1 MKLII
6 FLENKSSQIFY
17 QFIIYK
23 SIANI
28 FLKRCSNTKN
38 VFRDSNERSKN
49 LTSRVVTSVRPIR
62 PDFEFSSGV
71 WLRHPR
77 IQRESEP
84 SFFPDRLSLSLSLSV
99 KIAQCPGM
107 RSERCSI
114 HNGGRRGNEKN
125 PTPDGGG
132 LPAPWSHRF
141 TVHLVRA
148 FVRHLSYNLL
158 RCCYITIH
166 DTRDTR
172 PHFVGTELSSLLL
185 EGLPRKF
192 LFRSHS

>member
-1 MKLII
+1 MYS
-6 FLENKSSQIFY
+6 ENGS
-17 QFIIYK
+17 
-23 SIANI
+23 
-28 FLKRCSNTKN
+28 
-38 VFRDSNERSKN
+38 
-49 LTSRVVTSVRPIR
+49 
-62 PDFEFSSGV
+62 
-71 WLRHPR
+71 
-77 IQRESEP
+77 
-84 SFFPDRLSLSLSLSV
+84 SFFLDRFFPSLSV

-107 RSERCSI
+107 RSERCSV

-125 PTPDGGG
+125 PWRGWI
-132 LPAPWSHRF
+132 ASPWSHRF

-185 EGLPRKF
+185 EGLPKVSFPITF
-192 LFRSHS
+192 LVILTIYIPVIYKRTKNKCSLHDLDLFLYVIYTYIIICSYISLSSFYYYCFLLLYSLNTIR